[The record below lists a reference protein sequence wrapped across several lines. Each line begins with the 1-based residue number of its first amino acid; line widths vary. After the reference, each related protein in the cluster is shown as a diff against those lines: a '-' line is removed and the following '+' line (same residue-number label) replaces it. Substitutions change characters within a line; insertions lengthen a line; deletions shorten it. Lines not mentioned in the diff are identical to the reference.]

1 MKRILLPLLLALAC
15 YSPAFSQS
23 LLWRIT
29 HPEAPDRV
37 SYVYGT
43 MHVNAEFVYQMGD
56 SAIAAFQTSTA
67 FAAEVEIDRDSVMM
81 MAQKLL
87 RMSEENKVTISPKKD
102 LTAPQRTNLQKMC
115 KLIEKEYNNNEMTFS
130 LIELMTIGQ
139 KYYSKDYMTSLD
151 QALWYYAKWYGHEM
165 YGLESM
171 ADQVNTLASLVD
183 TDYLRNSLGIDVEAI
198 YAKMQKLYETRDI
211 QSLRQVTEEYNGS
224 NPRYIE
230 DFLDNRNVVMANKI
244 DILAYDTDLFS
255 AIGVA
260 HLDGKKGVLAL
271 LREKGWIVEPVLD
284 NSRTVPE
291 GVSLYRTSCRA
302 EYSEDNPFA
311 ELEIKNVAGN
321 LYAPVT
327 PDVQVQQVLSRE
339 EGAPINYYAV
349 AMENV
354 GIPHIEAIII
364 AYADSIPTDDP
375 MQMFDGYISG
385 MEKQKIFTKI
395 CFDVYKTSV
404 DPETDEEIVG
414 MHDAYGKFSIIGSGS
429 VGVVRGR
436 VRQDGGWMLVMI
448 ISDDMNAELI
458 AGRYFAMMR

>member
-1 MKRILLPLLLALAC
+1 MKRILLPLLFALAC

-67 FAAEVEIDRDSVMM
+67 FAAEVEINRDSVML
-81 MAQKLL
+81 MAQELV

-130 LIELMTIGQ
+130 LIELMSANQ

-151 QALWYYAKWYGHEM
+151 EALWYYAKWYGHEM
-165 YGLESM
+165 YGLESVV
-171 ADQVNTLASLVD
+171 DQIKIIGTLANEDDLK
-183 TDYLRNSLGIDVEAI
+183 NSLGMDVEA
-198 YAKMQKLYETRDI
+198 AFADMQALYEARNVKGI
-211 QSLRQVTEEYNGS
+211 REATEKYKAKNS
-224 NPRYIE
+224 RYTVELI
-230 DFLDNRNVVMANKI
+230 DNRNVVMANKI

-255 AIGVA
+255 AIGAA

-311 ELEIKNVAGN
+311 EMEIKNVAGN

-364 AYADSIPTDDP
+364 AYADSIPVDDP